1 MVRNPADFIGS
12 ALGQSEQQT
21 KGILAATVGK
31 VLVIDEAYGLY
42 GGSQGGTTD
51 PYKTA
56 VIDTIVA
63 EVQSVPGDDRCVLLL
78 GYRDQLET
86 MFQSVNPGLSRRF
99 PLAMAFTFDDFSSEE
114 LGQILD
120 MKLKDQGYR
129 VTGQARSVA
138 MDILKRARNRPNFG
152 NAGEVDII
160 LSEAKQ
166 RSQARRSTTQSGSVD
181 LLEAVDFDED
191 FDRVEQSETNIRK
204 LFDSTIGCGALVDRL
219 IGYQS
224 TAKSVKA
231 LGLDPKNSIPFNFL
245 FRGPPGTGKTT
256 TARKMGKVF
265 YDMGF
270 LATAEVNECSATEL
284 VGQYV
289 GQTGPKVQ
297 QVLDRALGRVL
308 FVDEAYRLGDGT
320 FSREAV
326 DELVT
331 CLTKDRYH
339 KKLIVILAGYDDEV
353 NRLMAINPGLS
364 SRFPEAVDFRALSAA
379 ECIQLLQV
387 ALSRQQDQLKK
398 NGVKL
403 ELAVL
408 TRPTVEYVSKMM
420 NLFSR
425 LISQE
430 SWANARDV
438 MTLAEGVFNRVVKWN
453 TGTNMHSLVLKEA
466 MVTDELCAMH
476 EERQSRA
483 SSTRGP
489 ELIRPETMLVGQS
502 PITYN
507 RSQLT
512 TTSSFAAAMRP
523 HKEEEH
529 LENSTSIY
537 ENHPVTS
544 GGSMTRALHAE
555 TRDKGVSDA
564 VWDQLERDK
573 AAEAAKEERFQRLQS
588 AARDARDAARD
599 LILKKVRMEEDERK
613 REEAIQEYLQ
623 VNGICP
629 AGYHWIQQSNGFRCA
644 GGSHFMA
651 NDQLNEMFK

>member
-1 MVRNPADFIGS
+1 VVRNPADFIGS

-181 LLEAVDFDED
+181 LLEAVDFDEY

-529 LENSTSIY
+529 LENSTTIY